1 MPFVEFL
8 FWASPGR
15 FLSISA
21 ARFAADSALVC
32 VLKLLL
38 CGDHLAVQLQ
48 HASAAPGYPVGCHY
62 CDACDLIA
70 AWIFAFT
77 AVKLKEA
84 GSCIGG

>member
-1 MPFVEFL
+1 MPFVEFP

-48 HASAAPGYPVGCHY
+48 QPQRRPPDIPSDAITASCAP
-62 CDACDLIA
+62 
-70 AWIFAFT
+70 
-77 AVKLKEA
+77 
-84 GSCIGG
+84 

>member
-1 MPFVEFL
+1 MPFVEFP

-48 HASAAPGYPVGCHY
+48 HASAAPGYSVGCHY
-62 CDACDLIA
+62 CDWRSLIA
-70 AWIFAFT
+70 ASIFALT
-77 AVKLKEA
+77 ALRLNEA